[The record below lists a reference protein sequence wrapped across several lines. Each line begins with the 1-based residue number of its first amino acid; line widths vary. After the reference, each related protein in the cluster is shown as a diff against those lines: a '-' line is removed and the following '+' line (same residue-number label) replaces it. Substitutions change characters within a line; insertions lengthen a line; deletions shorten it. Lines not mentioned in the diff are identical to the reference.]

1 MGDSDRNNEGPSA
14 GSAPAETDLLAQHW
28 AITTGAALSIFGI
41 CMLVPLWLVRS
52 YTNGLAADVG
62 LVASAGGIT
71 IGIAAI
77 FRSISRNLLR
87 TSVGVVA
94 RTAARAISRHWTDHV
109 VHWLEK
115 TFKRS
120 TTGRAPSVE
129 PHNTVSI
136 VVGVV
141 GMAVS
146 YCGVLLVV
154 PASVRSSVLGGTSL
168 WLAGVLATMP
178 LICYFGLA
186 FLSGRL
192 FAVQVVA
199 RTELDGLV
207 LQLYFTLAGS
217 FLPLLSDG
225 EYHGTRKRKAAAA
238 LFTLSGL
245 LGIHIVL
252 HLLGGA
258 TGSALLTQLAAMFLL
273 YAFVLA
279 LPLHPLDG
287 GEIWAGHKGIW
298 ALFFAAVLAAF
309 NINLPEVF
317 YAII

>member
-14 GSAPAETDLLAQHW
+14 VGAPAGSDLLAHNW
-28 AITTGAALSIFGI
+28 AVTTGAALLIFGI
-41 CMLVPLWLVRS
+41 CMLVPLWLVRA

-109 VHWLEK
+109 VQWLEK
-115 TFKRS
+115 TLKRS
-120 TTGRAPSVE
+120 SVERAPRHE

-136 VVGVV
+136 VVGVI
-141 GMAVS
+141 GMAMS

-154 PASVRSSVLGGTSL
+154 PESVRASVLGGSPL
-168 WLAGVLATMP
+168 WLAGALATVP
-178 LICYFGLA
+178 LLCYFGFVFLA
-186 FLSGRL
+186 GRL
-192 FAVQVVA
+192 FSVRVVA

-217 FLPLLSDG
+217 FLPLVSDG
-225 EYHGTRKRKAAAA
+225 EYHGPRKQKAFAA
-238 LFTLSGL
+238 LFSLSGL
-245 LGIHIVL
+245 LGAHVVL
-252 HLLGGA
+252 H
-258 TGSALLTQLAAMFLL
+258 ALAGVLAVPILAHLAALFLL

-287 GEIWAGHKGIW
+287 GEIWAGHKGLW
-298 ALFFAAVLAAF
+298 GLFFGAVLFAF
-309 NINLPEVF
+309 HINLPEVF